1 MNRARVLIV
10 HDAPAIRH
18 LVSHALESRGCTAIG
33 IEDCSTATGLS
44 ILDPPDVVVAD
55 ERMIDAD
62 PEAFRALR
70 RRFPK
75 AIVVA
80 LTAPMRLR
88 TRSDL
93 DGVDCAVEKPP
104 DPEQLLR
111 AVHWALQLTRPDAL
125 A

>member
-1 MNRARVLIV
+1 M
-10 HDAPAIRH
+10 PAIRQ

-33 IEDCSTATGLS
+33 VEDCRTATALS
-44 ILDPPDVVVAD
+44 ILDAPDVVVAD
-55 ERMIDAD
+55 ERIIDAD

-70 RRFPK
+70 RRFPR

-93 DGVDCAVEKPP
+93 ADVDCAVEKPP

-111 AVHWALQLTRPDAL
+111 AVRWALRLTHPDPPEPL